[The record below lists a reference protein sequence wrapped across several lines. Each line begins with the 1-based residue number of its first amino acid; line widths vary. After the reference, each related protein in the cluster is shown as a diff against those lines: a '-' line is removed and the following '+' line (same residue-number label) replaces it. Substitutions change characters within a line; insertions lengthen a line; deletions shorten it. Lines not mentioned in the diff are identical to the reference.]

1 MQWLLLK
8 GWWTKIFDI
17 FFFIPNERSC
27 QIKNILLKAKNF
39 ISNGLHGKNYWITQ
53 FVNQMKTSIWLTN
66 WVITK
71 FGFLEAVWRPFE
83 IKDFGQL
90 HLLHLARTQ
99 LFSLTPFFLSSTA
112 STGKFFELLSSS
124 TSPWLTNWVI
134 TKFSFLE
141 AAWRPLKIKFFSLL
155 HLLHLAR
162 TQLFS

>member
-1 MQWLLLK
+1 MMNQN
-8 GWWTKIFDI
+8 FRY
-17 FFFIPNERSC
+17 FFSIPNEASC
-27 QIKNILLKAKNF
+27 QIKNILLKAKIF

-71 FGFLEAVWRPFE
+71 FGFLGAVWRPFE

-99 LFSLTPFFLSSTA
+99 LFRSAQKILSSTA
-112 STGKFFELLSSS
+112 STGKIFELLSSS

-134 TKFSFLE
+134 TKFGSLGS
-141 AAWRPLKIKFFSLL
+141 AWRPFKIEFFSLL
-155 HLLHLAR
+155 HLLHLAS

>member
-1 MQWLLLK
+1 M
-8 GWWTKIFDI
+8 
-17 FFFIPNERSC
+17 
-27 QIKNILLKAKNF
+27 F
-39 ISNGLHGKNYWITQ
+39 ISNRLHGKNYWITQ

-134 TKFSFLE
+134 TKFSFLG
-141 AAWRPLKIKFFSLL
+141 AAWRPFKIEFFPFSIYCFLPGLNFFAKHKKFYLQRPPREKFLNYSVRQPALIL
-155 HLLHLAR
+155 R
-162 TQLFS
+162 EFI